1 MKTLFQIEKWVVKHW
16 ENPHNQRYYRVAV
29 EQDIFGQWVII
40 STWGGIIR
48 ASGRSKGRVL
58 ASREEGLLLLEKVDA
73 ERKSRHYQ
81 ALPN

>member
-1 MKTLFQIEKWVVKHW
+1 MNSPFQIEQWIIQYW

-40 STWGGIIR
+40 STWGGKIR

-58 ASREEGLLLLEKVDA
+58 ANREEGLRLLEQA
-73 ERKSRHYQ
+73 TAQRKSRHYQ
-81 ALPN
+81 AMPN